1 MERIVVGMDGS
12 ARAANAL
19 RWAVEE
25 GSVRQLPVV
34 AVLCWSMLDQHHVD
48 DSVEFDPDYSE
59 QDAVAA
65 LDAFVTSAVGSDAAG
80 AVEREVVCER
90 RGAGLLA
97 AAAGAALLVL
107 GSRGLGGFRGLLMG
121 SVSQQ
126 CLHHAPCPV
135 AIVRPL
141 DPDRG
146 VDRRIVVGIDGS
158 ANSRQAL
165 DWALD
170 EARARGCAIE
180 VVHTWAPPYAYGY
193 PTPVALDPA
202 PVEARAREMVE
213 RCVDDAD
220 TTGLAGPVEVI
231 VTSGGSP
238 AAALLVRAEAADLVV
253 VGARGVGGFRG
264 LLLGSLAHQVAVH
277 APCPAV
283 VVPPAD
289 PEP

>member
-25 GSVRQLPVV
+25 GSVRRLPVV

-65 LDAFVTSAVGSDAAG
+65 LDAFVTSAVGPDVAA

-97 AAAGAALLVL
+97 AASGAALLVL

-126 CLHHAPCPV
+126 CLHHAPCP
-135 AIVRPL
+135 
-141 DPDRG
+141 
-146 VDRRIVVGIDGS
+146 
-158 ANSRQAL
+158 
-165 DWALD
+165 
-170 EARARGCAIE
+170 
-180 VVHTWAPPYAYGY
+180 
-193 PTPVALDPA
+193 
-202 PVEARAREMVE
+202 
-213 RCVDDAD
+213 
-220 TTGLAGPVEVI
+220 
-231 VTSGGSP
+231 
-238 AAALLVRAEAADLVV
+238 
-253 VGARGVGGFRG
+253 
-264 LLLGSLAHQVAVH
+264 
-277 APCPAV
+277 
-283 VVPPAD
+283 
-289 PEP
+289 